1 MTMPGPGIESPFL
14 QTGTG
19 TLMDTF
25 QVSKQAASPALKR
38 SSESVRVHF
47 ANGGDSPA

>member
-14 QTGTG
+14 QTG